1 MSEGSDQITMDTTA
15 VDYYYEVMREG
26 QAETETS
33 SVGPAYTEEGPGEM
47 GTSGFMERESRE
59 RLFAVLWRVRA
70 QCSFDLLCAAP
81 CVLGLDGHRIFQL
94 PTS

>member
-1 MSEGSDQITMDTTA
+1 MRGRSDQITMDTTA

-47 GTSGFMERESRE
+47 GTSGFMEREPESDYLRSCGGCE
-59 RLFAVLWRVRA
+59 LSVALILCVLRLAVL
-70 QCSFDLLCAAP
+70 
-81 CVLGLDGHRIFQL
+81 G
-94 PTS
+94 

>member
-47 GTSGFMERESRE
+47 GTSGFMEREQ
-59 RLFAVLWRVRA
+59 RA
-70 QCSFDLLCAAP
+70 IICGVVEGASS
-81 CVLGLDGHRIFQL
+81 V
-94 PTS
+94 